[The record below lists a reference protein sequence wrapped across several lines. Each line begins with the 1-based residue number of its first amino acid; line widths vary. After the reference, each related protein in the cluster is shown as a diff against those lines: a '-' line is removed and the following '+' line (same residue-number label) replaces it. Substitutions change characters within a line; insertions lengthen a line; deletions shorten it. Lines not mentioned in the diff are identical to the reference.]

1 MKWLVPRWPAAVL
14 ALFLAACGGKPQYA
28 PLPAG
33 TPVLAFGDSVTHG
46 TGAGEGQDY
55 PTRLAAITG
64 WNIVN
69 AGIPGDTAAAARD
82 RIADALAE
90 AQPRLVLVELGGND
104 FLRKR
109 PEAAVKEDLREIL
122 AEVRRFGAQPVI
134 VAVPR
139 FSVIGA
145 VGGGLPDA
153 EVYEQLAEEEK
164 LPLVP
169 KVFAAV
175 LSDNKL
181 KSDQIHPNAE
191 GYRQMAA
198 GIAERLEKLGLLAK
212 P

>member
-1 MKWLVPRWPAAVL
+1 MRRFGWLLV
-14 ALFLAACGGKPQYA
+14 LFLAACGGKPQYA

-46 TGAGEGQDY
+46 TGAGQGEDY
-55 PTRLAAITG
+55 PTRLAALTG
-64 WNIVN
+64 WTITN
-69 AGIPGDTAAAARD
+69 AGVPGDTAQAARG
-82 RIADALAE
+82 RVTSALVE

-109 PEAAVKEDLREIL
+109 AEAAVKEDLRAIL

-139 FSVIGA
+139 FSLIGA
-145 VGGGLPDA
+145 VAGSLPDSDI
-153 EVYEQLAEEEK
+153 YEQLAEEEK

-175 LSDNKL
+175 LSDENL

-191 GYRQMAA
+191 GYRRLAA
-198 GIAERLEKLGLLAK
+198 GIAGRLETLGFLTK

>member
-1 MKWLVPRWPAAVL
+1 MRWLAFVL
-14 ALFLAACGGKPQYA
+14 VLLLVLFLVACGGKPQYA

-46 TGAGEGQDY
+46 TGAGEGEDY
-55 PTRLAAITG
+55 PTRLAALTG
-64 WNIVN
+64 WAIAN
-69 AGIPGDTAAAARD
+69 AGIPGDTAQAARG
-82 RIADALAE
+82 RIAEALAE
-90 AQPRLVLVELGGND
+90 AQPKLVLVELGGND

-109 PEAAVKEDLREIL
+109 PEAAVKEDLRAIL

-145 VGGGLPDA
+145 VAGSLPDS
-153 EVYEQLAEEEK
+153 VIYEQLAEEEK

-175 LSDNKL
+175 LSDNSL

-198 GIAERLEKLGLLAK
+198 GIAKRLEMLGLAAK